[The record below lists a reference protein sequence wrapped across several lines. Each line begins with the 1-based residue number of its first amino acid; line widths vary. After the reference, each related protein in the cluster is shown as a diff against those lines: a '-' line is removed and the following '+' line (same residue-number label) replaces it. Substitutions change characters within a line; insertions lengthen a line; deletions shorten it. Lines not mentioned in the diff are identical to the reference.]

1 MSRVSKPGKYRG
13 ILGNRKYCGARSRKS
28 WRWGGWLESN
38 LTFVQGDLL
47 SEPASGEARAA
58 AWGQL
63 GIRKPQKDEH
73 RAGGSGAIDKP
84 LSRFKV

>member
-1 MSRVSKPGKYRG
+1 M
-13 ILGNRKYCGARSRKS
+13 
-28 WRWGGWLESN
+28 
-38 LTFVQGDLL
+38 FVQGDLL

-84 LSRFKV
+84 LSRFKI